1 VFFHSHIRQETEVV
15 LLNDDSTAART
26 EFAFW
31 TMFIEDQ
38 WRLHSAFLL
47 FHYLYD
53 GMPHGLQNFCERHC
67 DDFVLRTA
75 DQLAAAG
82 RVTTESIE
90 GERVKSQYA
99 LIKKRYFLISDKSN
113 RAISKMSGVSACE
126 TERAG

>member
-47 FHYLYD
+47 FHYRMTECRTVSKTFASGTVTILY
-53 GMPHGLQNFCERHC
+53 
-67 DDFVLRTA
+67 
-75 DQLAAAG
+75 
-82 RVTTESIE
+82 
-90 GERVKSQYA
+90 
-99 LIKKRYFLISDKSN
+99 
-113 RAISKMSGVSACE
+113 
-126 TERAG
+126 